1 MANTITLLPT
11 KRKEDLEKE
20 NLIGLLTCA
29 LSPGQQI
36 NCFGNYNISVV
47 DEKGRIIIELWR
59 DESAK
64 DLVDATN
71 LKVLINIGA
80 REFVSAL
87 EASLK
92 ENKVDPERAITFR
105 WTEHK
110 EFPLYWQILQEHF
123 SAFSYDEG
131 GGFLIP
137 GHVWNPSS
145 RIQKILQQIKKL
157 INPNPRFYTIAE
169 FEKMHGEEWRPIINW
184 NSGGGMDYL
193 CGTEITPHQA
203 ELLKENGSIGIG
215 QWIVWK
221 ENVKWR

>member
-20 NLIGLLTCA
+20 NLIGLLTAA

-59 DESAK
+59 EESAK

-71 LKVLINIGA
+71 LKALINIGA

-92 ENKVDPERAITFR
+92 ENEVDPERAITFR

-110 EFPLYWQILQEHF
+110 KFTLYWQILQEHF

-137 GHVWNPSS
+137 GHVWNPPS
-145 RIQKILQQIKKL
+145 IFQKILQEFKKL
-157 INPNPRFYTIAE
+157 RTHKPRFYTIKE
-169 FEKMHGEEWRPIINW
+169 FEKMHGPEWRSIIHW
-184 NSGGGMDYL
+184 NSEGQMDYL

-203 ELLKENGSIGIG
+203 ELLKENGSIGIHK
-215 QWIVWK
+215 WIVW
-221 ENVKWR
+221 EQNVKW